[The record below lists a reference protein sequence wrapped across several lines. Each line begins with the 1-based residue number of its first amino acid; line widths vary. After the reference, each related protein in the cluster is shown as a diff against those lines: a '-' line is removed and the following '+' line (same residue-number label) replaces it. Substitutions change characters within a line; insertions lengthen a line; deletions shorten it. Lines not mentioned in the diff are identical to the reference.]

1 MNKHECYIRL
11 KHTVIRENLV
21 NRIAGCLSFL
31 YAKYVF
37 IALLFICIATN
48 AIYLY
53 YNYKHFGNPSHNTL
67 EMCSM
72 VFVGYMLSLVIHEI
86 GHATATVAVGKKANE
101 IGFGFYMIF
110 PVFYTNVTSIWN
122 MGKKE
127 RMLVSFGG
135 VYFQLMINIIVID
148 LIYLFPQY
156 VLIRAFDGLVIS
168 NILVVIMSMTPFFR
182 NDGYWIL
189 SDFWDIPNLLKK
201 SDEVLLKLF
210 SRQENENK
218 KEVSKLIL
226 FGFANNM
233 FRIYVFVRLVLN
245 LYRTLIGIGGQT
257 QNTILI
263 IINILIS
270 TIGIYW
276 ILMSY
281 YKMFRYGNKNRY

>member
-1 MNKHECYIRL
+1 
-11 KHTVIRENLV
+11 
-21 NRIAGCLSFL
+21 
-31 YAKYVF
+31 
-37 IALLFICIATN
+37 
-48 AIYLY
+48 
-53 YNYKHFGNPSHNTL
+53 
-67 EMCSM
+67 
-72 VFVGYMLSLVIHEI
+72 
-86 GHATATVAVGKKANE
+86 
-101 IGFGFYMIF
+101 
-110 PVFYTNVTSIWN
+110 